1 MPDLNTLGD
10 LLHWSYANLAMAH
23 AAVED
28 GSQTYG
34 RTHFIIRSR
43 LFKGLQTGKMNVG
56 SLIIDEKLKLQAP
69 TACVYCGAS
78 QKLSGDHIIP
88 PSKGGRDSGDNL
100 VLACRSCNSSKSD
113 TDFLEWWARKQQTF
127 PPLMLLRR
135 YLKLAMEHSTEKEVL
150 AASLDGL
157 PVLPFSTEQIPT
169 KYPAPAELCLH
180 VPARLESPAVAGA
193 NETAEKD

>member
-28 GSQTYG
+28 GSQAYG
-34 RTHFIIRSR
+34 KIHFIIRSR

-56 SLIIDEKLKLQAP
+56 SIIIDEKLKLHAP
-69 TACVYCGAS
+69 TACVYCGAA
-78 QKLSGDHIIP
+78 QHLSGDHIIP
-88 PSKGGRDSGDNL
+88 PSKGGRDCGDNL
-100 VLACRSCNSSKSD
+100 VLACRSCNSSKRD
-113 TDFLEWWARKQQTF
+113 TDFLAWWERKQKTF

-135 YLKLAMEHSTEKEVL
+135 YLKLALELSCERELLTS
-150 AASLDGL
+150 SLSEL

-169 KYPAPAELCLH
+169 RYPAPAELILQ
-180 VPARLESPAVAGA
+180 VPARLDDSAAGGTIES
-193 NETAEKD
+193 AEKN